1 MAPDADP
8 AHANS
13 RAGGAL
19 AILTTAVR
27 SRLGRNAVL
36 NLIGLAVPL
45 GVAVFMLPL
54 LTRALGPARFGL
66 LGMSWAFLEYL
77 QLFDVGLGRATIRYV
92 ADSLARDTRDTSQI
106 TSVSLGAQLLVG
118 SAAGI
123 ALALCSPLLARHAF
137 RIDPELTGEATRLF
151 MVVGLNL
158 PVVLAMT
165 TLRGVLE
172 GAQRFTVSNA
182 IKIPG
187 SAGAIVIP
195 ALLAVLG
202 ASLPVMLFWVFVWR
216 VVICIV
222 TLLVIPRV
230 VPHFRI
236 EPPRDWRRLRGLISF
251 GGWVAVTGVVS
262 PMLVYFDRFALGA
275 RHGLAAV
282 GYYTAPYEGITRL
295 LMVPISLITALFPLL
310 TGLSVAAAAGRM
322 NRLFASSM
330 RVVLAVMGIPALIAF
345 VFAPEILHVWMGP
358 VYAAEGATA
367 LRVLA
372 VGVLINA
379 AAQIPY
385 TFLEASG
392 RPDVPA
398 KFHVAELVVHIP
410 LAWYLVGAYGID
422 GAAVAWTLRVAID
435 TALLLAAA
443 KRIVPVSLRAV
454 VTGHPRLS
462 TAS

>member
-1 MAPDADP
+1 VTD
-8 AHANS
+8 S
-13 RAGGAL
+13 RIERAAAMPSLAAAL
-19 AILTTAVR
+19 R
-27 SRLGRNAVL
+27 SRLGRNTAL

-45 GVAVFMLPL
+45 AIAVVVLPV

-92 ADSLARDTRDTSQI
+92 ADSLARDTHDVSQI
-106 TSVSLGAQLLVG
+106 TSVSLSTQLVIGSLAGVG
-118 SAAGI
+118 L
-123 ALALCSPLLARHAF
+123 ALASPALARHVF
-137 RIDPELTGEATRLF
+137 RIDPGLTGEATRLF

-158 PVVLAMT
+158 PAVLAMT

-172 GAQRFTVSNA
+172 GAQRFAVSNA

-187 SAGAIVIP
+187 SAGAVIIP
-195 ALLAVLG
+195 AVLAYMG
-202 ASLPVMLFWVFVWR
+202 ASLPTMLLWVFVWR
-216 VVICIV
+216 VLICIV
-222 TLLVIPRV
+222 SAVAIRAV
-230 VPHFRI
+230 VPHFRV

-295 LMVPISLITALFPLL
+295 LMIPISLITALFPLL
-310 TGLSVAAAAGRM
+310 TGLSAAAALARVD
-322 NRLFASSM
+322 RLFSSSM
-330 RVVLAVMGIPALIAF
+330 RVVLAVMGLPALIAL
-345 VFAPEILHVWMGP
+345 VFAPEILRIWMGP

-367 LRVLA
+367 LRILA

-385 TFLEASG
+385 TFLEAAG

-398 KFHVAELVVHIP
+398 KFHVAELVVHLPI
-410 LAWYLVGAYGID
+410 AWWLVGAYGID
-422 GAAVAWTLRVAID
+422 GAALAWTLRVTID
-435 TALLLAAA
+435 TTLLLLAAH
-443 KRIVPVSLRAV
+443 RIVPVSLRAV
-454 VTGHPRLS
+454 VTGHPPLS
-462 TAS
+462 AAS